1 MSKQASPKLIG
12 AFVLGAFG
20 LALAALIIL
29 GGGKF
34 FTRQTPVIMYFDGS
48 LAGLSPG
55 SAITFR
61 GVRIGEVTEVFL
73 RYDQS
78 RFDVR
83 IPVFGVIEPDKV
95 QVVGEPAPDD
105 VDASDGEG
113 QGLKQLIDKGLRA
126 QLGVSSLVTGQ
137 MTVNLDFHPRAAEA
151 TPADTEQSA
160 YPDRIEIPTVPSTIE
175 AVQDTLK
182 TVIQKISALPLD
194 QILQEV
200 QGTVESVTEV
210 VNDPQLRE
218 VVPNMNAALVN
229 FRELSGTLQSTLVPL
244 AQRLEKASGD
254 ADETLA
260 EARAGFAQMQ
270 AAFAA
275 LEQASSRAGQT
286 MASANA
292 LMQPGSSVFF
302 DLSTAMREVTNT
314 ARSLRSLT
322 DNLARDPNSI
332 LFGRVRP
339 GGAR

>member
-29 GGGKF
+29 GGGRLF
-34 FTRQTPVIMYFDGS
+34 ARQVPVVMYFNGS

-61 GVRIGEVTEVFL
+61 GVRVGQVTNVFL

-78 RFDVR
+78 HSDIL
-83 IPVFGVIEPDKV
+83 IPVFGVIEPDQIK
-95 QVVGEPAPDD
+95 VVGDVPA
-105 VDASDGEG
+105 GETAAAEGKG
-113 QGLKQLIDKGLRA
+113 QGLQNLIGKGLRG

-137 MTVNLDFHPRAAEA
+137 MTVNLDIYSGPR
-151 TPADTEQSA
+151 SA
-160 YPDRIEIPTVPSTIE
+160 SVGENPYPDRMEIPTVPSTIE

-182 TVIQKISALPLD
+182 TVIQKVSQLPLD
-194 QILQEV
+194 QILEEIR
-200 QGTVESVTEV
+200 GTIKSVTEV

-218 VVPNMNAALVN
+218 VVPNVNAALVN
-229 FRELSGTLQSTLVPL
+229 FRELSGGLNKTLAPL
-244 AQRLEKASGD
+244 ATRLETASGQ

-260 EARAGFAQMQ
+260 QARASFAQMQ
-270 AAFAA
+270 RAFSAV
-275 LEQASSRAGQT
+275 EQASTRAAQT
-286 MASANA
+286 MSSVNA
-292 LMQPGSSVFF
+292 LMQPGSSIFF
-302 DLSTAMREVTNT
+302 DLSTALREVTNT
-314 ARSLRSLT
+314 ARSMRGLS

-332 LFGRVRP
+332 LFGRARP